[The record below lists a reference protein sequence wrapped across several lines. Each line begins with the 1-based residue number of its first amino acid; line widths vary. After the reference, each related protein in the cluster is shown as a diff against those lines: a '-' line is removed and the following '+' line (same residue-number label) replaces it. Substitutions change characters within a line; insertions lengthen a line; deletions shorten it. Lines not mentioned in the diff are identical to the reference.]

1 MIMFVES
8 SSPLSVWSV
17 PLVIV
22 VEPLTPVSDAVQ
34 VLARL
39 LAVRFSCVDALTF
52 AMFAELVTDPVG
64 PSVPDVLTPIAPEE
78 KIVAGPESARADA
91 ALAFW
96 GLFDPLDASVAD
108 GVGPVGV
115 QPRPN
120 AETEQK

>member
-52 AMFAELVTDPVG
+52 AMFAELVTEPVG
-64 PSVPDVLTPIAPEE
+64 PSVPEVLTLIAPEE
-78 KIVAGPESARADA
+78 KMVAGPESARAEG
-91 ALAFW
+91 ALAVC
-96 GLFDPLDASVAD
+96 GLFDPLDASVTD
-108 GVGPVGV
+108 GVGPGGV
-115 QPRPN
+115 QPIPK
-120 AETEQK
+120 AETEQE